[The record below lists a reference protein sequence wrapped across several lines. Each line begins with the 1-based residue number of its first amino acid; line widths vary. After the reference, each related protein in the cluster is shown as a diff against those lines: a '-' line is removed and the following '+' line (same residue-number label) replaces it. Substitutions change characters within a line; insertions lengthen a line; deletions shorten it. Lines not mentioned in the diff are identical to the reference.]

1 MGTSSKKRLDKEILS
16 LSREINALN
25 NKNRLTLLGLL
36 YLESVRSFTDM
47 ANETK
52 IDSNKLAYHLK
63 VLINTKLIFKK
74 NDKYSLTNEG
84 EEILRNIGFVEEIKE
99 LVEPKPLTKPI
110 VRTDIQYPDVSDS
123 IKKIINPI
131 QWNQHKNNYFIQL
144 SRLQYRRAL
153 TEERENYFK
162 EIKSSKECLQ
172 NKTYV
177 DPDTYKSSREVFKKI
192 NTSYI

>member
-110 VRTDIQYPDVSDS
+110 VRTDIQYSG
-123 IKKIINPI
+123 INIKIIILFN
-131 QWNQHKNNYFIQL
+131 
-144 SRLQYRRAL
+144 
-153 TEERENYFK
+153 
-162 EIKSSKECLQ
+162 
-172 NKTYV
+172 
-177 DPDTYKSSREVFKKI
+177 
-192 NTSYI
+192 